1 MTASSIYKD
10 LAVLGVALL
19 AAGSLAVLFRILAGR
34 ALQAKGRGWSVLVSR
49 LLGPGI
55 FLGVTALVRAVF
67 TVSSKLSL
75 YLDAA
80 FLFFVI
86 VLAVRLV
93 DGAVA
98 AVYAGRRRPYPLPNV
113 LRGMIFAAVY
123 LAIFFIILKSMLGL
137 NIGTFLAG
145 SAILTAVIGLALQGV
160 LGNILTGL
168 SLHFARAFSRG
179 DWVGVGGVEGVVM
192 DMNWRETRLLDR
204 QSNIVVI
211 PNNVVAAEK
220 VVNFSRPDKR
230 SALLLNFKVSAQA
243 PAARVLEA
251 VREAAVDCPRVLRE
265 PSPLAYVRSF
275 DETGVT
281 YAVKHWV
288 DDFALKDVILTE
300 VGKFAWYK
308 LRRRGIEV
316 AVSWPDRVRELGE
329 AIEKRGREAG
339 GKREGADAAAE
350 VDRTAAYLRA
360 SSFLKFNDGPRAA
373 VPMLADEEVR
383 LLAAASRRSDY
394 TAGKYLCRQGEK
406 GRSCFLVVRGRIHG
420 EIAYEE
426 DGKRYLTEFDV
437 GPGGLF
443 GEMSL
448 FTGLPRTATG
458 RVAEESEL
466 VEIQAEDFGRLLA
479 RNPGITEA
487 VADMIAARNAQ
498 NREFLLK
505 IKELSANEVEDSA
518 DRHSVLAYLKKF
530 VSGLWK

>member
-1 MTASSIYKD
+1 MTKASLYQD
-10 LAVLGVALL
+10 LAVLGAALL
-19 AAGSLAVLFRILAGR
+19 AAGSLAVLFRLLAGR
-34 ALQAKGRGWSVLVSR
+34 TLRAKGRGWSVLASR
-49 LLGPGI
+49 LLGPAI
-55 FLGVTALVRAVF
+55 FLGVIALVQAVF
-67 TVSSKLSL
+67 SVSPKLSL

-86 VLAVRLV
+86 VLAVRFV
-93 DGAVA
+93 DAV
-98 AVYAGRRRPYPLPNV
+98 VVIIYTGRRRPYPLPNV
-113 LRGMIFAAVY
+113 LRGMIFAVVY
-123 LAIFFIILKSMLGL
+123 LAIFFTILKTMLGL

-160 LGNILTGL
+160 LSNILTGL

-243 PAARVLEA
+243 PAAKVLEA
-251 VREAAVDCPRVLRE
+251 VREAAVDCPHVLSE
-265 PSPLAYVRSF
+265 PAPLAYVRSF

-288 DDFALKDVILTE
+288 NDFALKDVILTE

-308 LRRRGIEV
+308 LRRRGVEV
-316 AVSWPDRVRELGE
+316 AVSWPDRFREMGQALEKGGMRAGGE
-329 AIEKRGREAG
+329 REGREG
-339 GKREGADAAAE
+339 VEE
-350 VDRTAAYLRA
+350 TDRTAAYLGA
-360 SSFLKFNDGPRAA
+360 SSFLRFHDGPQAGL
-373 VPMLADEEVR
+373 PMLAGEEVR
-383 LLAAASRRSDY
+383 LLAAASRRSEY
-394 TAGKYLCRQGEK
+394 TTGEYLCRQGEK

-426 DGKRYLTEFDV
+426 DRKRYLTEFDV

-466 VEIQAEDFGRLLA
+466 IEIQAEDFGRLLA

-505 IKELSANEVEDSA
+505 IKELSAKDVEDSA
-518 DRHSVLAYLKKF
+518 DRRSVLAYLRKF